1 MESIRENIQYQH
13 PFLAVKIFDAVR
25 SCQPDQKVT
34 RWHYHKEI
42 ELILML
48 KGRFGFYLNE
58 TPVVLQSGDL
68 ILIGSNELHT
78 DYPCDNAS
86 FLVFQFDIQEHL
98 EHSGLPYYRYF
109 ADSSVPLSRL
119 NYIFRENP
127 EARRI
132 VSGCIQTINDEFQ
145 SKQEGY
151 EIAIS
156 IQIKRIILTLL
167 RADTRRVIPSRENSD
182 ILRLRPVLDYIDTHL
197 GDKLQVEEACKLA
210 NMSYHYFV
218 KYFKKTMGISFVD
231 YITLKKIRRA
241 ERLLL
246 TKDLSISQ
254 IGEEVGMSNMAHFYK
269 MFRKFKECSPNEFRK
284 KMLYDMAGK
293 PEDHVPAETKMP
305 QNFQDFSVCQ

>member
-13 PFLAVKIFDAVR
+13 PFLAVKIFDATR
-25 SCQPDQKVT
+25 SSNPDQKVF
-34 RWHYHKEI
+34 RWHYHKEL

-58 TPVVLQSGDL
+58 TPVVLNAGEL
-68 ILIGSNELHT
+68 VLIGSNELHT
-78 DYPCDNAS
+78 DYPCDDGS
-86 FLVFQFDIQEHL
+86 YLVFQFDIQEHL
-98 EHSGLPYYRYF
+98 ENSGLPYYRYF
-109 ADSSVPLSRL
+109 ADSSAPLSRL
-119 NYIFRENP
+119 NYIFKENP
-127 EARRI
+127 AARDA
-132 VSGCIQTINDEFQ
+132 VASCIKTINEEFQ
-145 SKQEGY
+145 LKQDGY

-156 IQIKRIILTLL
+156 IQIKQIILTLL
-167 RADTRRVIPSRENSD
+167 RADSRKVIPARENSD
-182 ILRLRPVLDYIDTHL
+182 IIRLRPVLDYIDAHL
-197 GDKLQVEEACKLA
+197 SDKLQVEEACKLA

-269 MFRKFKECSPNEFRK
+269 MFRKFKECSPNEYRK
-284 KMLYDMAGK
+284 KMLYDMNARTGEISVK
-293 PEDHVPAETKMP
+293 EQKAP
-305 QNFQDFSVCQ
+305 QNYQDFSVCQ

>member
-25 SCQPDQKVT
+25 SCQPYQKVT

-48 KGRFGFYLNE
+48 QGRYGFYLNE
-58 TPVVLQSGDL
+58 TPVVLQPGEL

-78 DYPCDNAS
+78 DYPCDNGS
-86 FLVFQFDIQEHL
+86 YLVFQFDIQEHL
-98 EHSGLPYYRYF
+98 ENSGLPYYRYF
-109 ADSSVPLSRL
+109 ADPSVPLSRL
-119 NYIFRENP
+119 NYIFQENH
-127 EARRI
+127 EVRQTVAR
-132 VSGCIQTINDEFQ
+132 CIQSINEEFLA
-145 SKQEGY
+145 KQDGY

-156 IQIKRIILTLL
+156 IQIKQIILSLL
-167 RADTRRVIPSRENSD
+167 RADSRKVIPSRENSD
-182 ILRLRPVLDYIDTHL
+182 IIRLRPVLDYIDIHL
-197 GDKLQVEEACKLA
+197 SDKLQVEEACKLA

-269 MFRKFKECSPNEFRK
+269 MFRKFKACSPNEFRK
-284 KMLYDMAGK
+284 KMLFDTAGRQEELNP
-293 PEDHVPAETKMP
+293 PEAKAP
-305 QNFQDFSVCQ
+305 QSFQNFSVCQ